1 MIYYFSGTHN
11 SRYAALRLASL
22 TGQEARFIPTTDANC
37 QSLTD
42 ADLSVGFVFPIYAWG
57 VPPIV
62 VDFIRR
68 LPESFFEMVRQR
80 GIAVWAAV
88 TCGDETGNA
97 IEMLR
102 KTLAGRGVELRAAWS
117 VIMPNVYVMLP
128 GFGTDPKPL
137 EEKKLRDAVGRIA
150 HIGECISNG
159 RWETDLTLGSW
170 PRLKTAAVYPLFRRW
185 GVDAK
190 KWHFTDSCIGCGK
203 CSRECPVGNIT
214 MHDGHPAWGSDC
226 TGCCACYH
234 CCPTHSAHYGRI
246 TLRQGQFF
254 NEE

>member
-11 SRYAALRLASL
+11 SRYAAQRLASQ
-22 TGQEARFIPTTDANC
+22 TEQEAIFIPQTDAM
-37 QSLTD
+37 SESISDSDT
-42 ADLSVGFVFPIYAWG
+42 SVGFVFPVYAWG

-62 VDFIRR
+62 LDFIKQ
-68 LPESFFEMVRQR
+68 LPDSFFDSIRKR
-80 GIAVWAAV
+80 GLPVWAVA

-102 KTLAGRGVELRAAWS
+102 NDLAKREVELRAAWS
-117 VIMPNVYVMLP
+117 VIMPNVYVLLP

-137 EEKKLRDAVGRIA
+137 EEKKLHEAVGRIA
-150 HIGECISNG
+150 HIGECIREG

-170 PRLKTAAVYPLFRRW
+170 PRLKTAVVFPLFRRW
-185 GVDAK
+185 GVNTK
-190 KWHFTDSCIGCGK
+190 KWHYTDGCIGCGR
-203 CSRECPVGNIT
+203 CARECPVGNIT
-214 MHDGHPAWGSDC
+214 MKDGHPVWGSDC
-226 TGCCACYH
+226 TSCCACYH
-234 CCPTHSAHYGRI
+234 CCPTHSANYGKI